1 MSIFLFQT
9 RGETRPEGK
18 PRVYFTCHPKD
29 FDKYFGEICKAI
41 LNAHDC
47 VIYYTA
53 NMSITLPEIYRSTDL
68 GSMNLFVIPVTI
80 HLLTESCRAISEDFA
95 FAKEHHI
102 PVLPLMMET
111 GMDELYS
118 RIFGKWHYLEPY
130 AHDLTARSYE
140 DKLKKFLSSVLL
152 DEETTARIR
161 AAFDAYIFLSYR
173 KKDRHQANELMQ
185 LIHKDPKYR
194 DIAIWYDEYLTPG
207 EDFDAVIQKALND
220 SQLFTLLVT
229 PSLVEEDNYVQRVEY
244 PAALRAGKPIFPAE
258 MQETDHDKLNEMFS
272 AVPACVNPHDDALL
286 HESLFET
293 IKGVALSAND
303 DDPEHNYLIGL
314 AYRDGIDVEVN
325 RERGMELITKAAMAG
340 YPEAAQELVSMYY
353 YGLGMPR
360 NMNMAQ
366 SWQRK
371 LINVLRSRW
380 NMDPSAK
387 NGLALADSL
396 RFLTEVLRS
405 GVDKDQT
412 QEECIACCTKALDL
426 YNNMQCADE
435 NETSHLIE
443 GKLNS
448 LRSLAIAYEDSGNFD
463 AAFTTYQEAL
473 RLRTAVQNLDTTASD
488 ESTQVLNKWRIAQI
502 HHDIG
507 ILYERKDEYRAAV
520 EEFEDALTIYE
531 DITKS
536 SVAFVPNMI
545 AVHNAIAAD
554 AKYFDI
560 GKATTH
566 CDTAL
571 SLGRS
576 LFEAQPQMPYFLYA
590 RSNYLKAVIMS
601 DSGQLDDAEIFYLKA
616 KELLNSH
623 REEGSRDVLTH
634 LMNIASKLAGIY
646 FIKGKK
652 DRSERLYQES
662 SEIACVLLDGANFD
676 CKESIAHMYFNYG
689 TFLSMYSDGG
699 SLRMADECLQKAWEL
714 FADVSRVKASCQMCV
729 VETELAIRKLGKRQR
744 SGNPYSKQRKSN
756 NASNNDVKTTQAE
769 IGALLIKGE
778 RAEQEQHYEKALL
791 NYQTALQTIERLG
804 DARSAISNLDLADLY
819 DRIAVCYEATQNFS
833 VAKEHYT
840 KAALVSVQEAME
852 AESPDAFSAA
862 IIYVQKLISFSAEF
876 GNLDEAE
883 KHRQFRAFLEG
894 QKAELTNKSNAA
906 VLNANDARDSFVH
919 DAEISHTDPH
929 VIEAKFDE
937 LFGISNEDD
946 FDIIEEARDI
956 EARFDELFGCDDN
969 PHLNPEDPW
978 LMTLTDENGQN
989 EIFRF
994 VDVIAFESD
1003 EYVCLVPVDGDKVV
1017 IFRVVANEEDGLD
1030 YLPVEDEDLLTHLF
1044 EMFKEKNKNNF
1055 NFVD

>member
-1 MSIFLFQT
+1 MSDFLFQT

-18 PRVYFTCHPKD
+18 PRVYFTCHPTD
-29 FDKYFGEICKAI
+29 FGKYFDEICKAI

-47 VIYYTA
+47 VIYYTD
-53 NMSITLPEIYRSTDL
+53 NMSATLPEAYRSTDL
-68 GSMNLFVIPVTI
+68 GSMNLFVIPVTN
-80 HLLTESCRAISEDFA
+80 HLLTESCRAISGDFA

-111 GMDELYS
+111 GLDELYS

-140 DKLKKFLSSVLL
+140 DKLKKYLSSVLL

-173 KKDRHQANELMQ
+173 KKDRHHANELMQ

-207 EDFDAVIQKALND
+207 EDFDTVIQKALND

-229 PSLVEEDNYVQRVEY
+229 PSLVDEDNYVQRVEY

-272 AVPACVNPHDDALL
+272 AVPACVNAHDDALL
-286 HESLFET
+286 HESLFES

-303 DDPEHNYLIGL
+303 NDPEHNYLIGL

-325 RERGMELITKAAMAG
+325 RERGLELITKAAMAG
-340 YPEAAQELVSMYY
+340 FPEAAKELVSLYY

-360 NMNMAQ
+360 NINMAQ

-371 LINVLRSRW
+371 LIDVLRSRW
-380 NMDPSAK
+380 KMDPSAK
-387 NGLALADSL
+387 NGLALADAL
-396 RFLTEVLRS
+396 RFLTEILRS
-405 GVDKDQT
+405 GIDKNQT
-412 QEECIACCTKALDL
+412 QEECIACCTEALDL
-426 YNNMQCADE
+426 YNDMQCADE

-443 GKLNS
+443 SKLTS
-448 LRSLAIAYEDSGNFD
+448 LRSLAIAYEDTGNFD

-473 RLRTAVQNLDTTASD
+473 KLRTAVQNLDTASSD
-488 ESTQVLNKWRIAQI
+488 ENTQILNKWRIAQI

-520 EEFEDALTIYE
+520 EQLEDALTIYE
-531 DITKS
+531 DITRS
-536 SVAFVPNMI
+536 SAAFVPNMI

-571 SLGRS
+571 SLGHS
-576 LFEAQPQMPYFLYA
+576 LFEVQPQMSYLLYA

-601 DSGQLDDAEIFYLKA
+601 DSGQFDDAEIFYLKA

-623 REEGSRDVLTH
+623 REEGSRDVLIY
-634 LMNIASKLAGIY
+634 LMNIASRLAGIY
-646 FIKGKK
+646 IIRGKE
-652 DRSERLYQES
+652 DRSEQLYRES
-662 SEIACVLLDGANFD
+662 AEIACVLLDGANFD
-676 CKESIAHMYFNYG
+676 CKEAIAHMYFNFG

-699 SLRMADECLQKAWEL
+699 RLRMASEYLQKAREL

-729 VETELAIRKLGKRQR
+729 VETELAMRKLGKQPR
-744 SGNPYSKQRKSN
+744 SGNPYSKQSE
-756 NASNNDVKTTQAE
+756 SNNDVKTVQTE
-769 IGALLIKGE
+769 MGLLLIKGE

-791 NYQTALQTIERLG
+791 NYQAALQTIERLG
-804 DARSAISNLDLADLY
+804 DARSAISNLDLGDLY
-819 DRIAVCYEATQNFS
+819 DRIAVCYEAMENYAG
-833 VAKEHYT
+833 AKEHYT
-840 KAALVSVQEAME
+840 RAALVSAQEARE
-852 AESPDAFSAA
+852 TESPDAFSAA
-862 IIYVQKLISFSAEF
+862 IIYVQKLISFSEEF
-876 GNLDEAE
+876 CNLDEAE
-883 KHRQFRAFLEG
+883 KHRQFRAFLKS
-894 QKAELTNKSNAA
+894 QKTELTNKSNAA
-906 VLNANDARDSFVH
+906 VLNANDARGSLAH
-919 DAEISHTDPH
+919 DAERSRDDTHEL
-929 VIEAKFDE
+929 EAEFDE
-937 LFGISNEDD
+937 LFGTSNEDD
-946 FDIIEEARDI
+946 FDIIEEEARDI
-956 EARFDELFGCDDN
+956 EARFDELFGCDDI

-989 EIFRF
+989 KNYRFTGEIT
-994 VDVIAFESD
+994 FESN
-1003 EYVCLVPVDGDKVV
+1003 EYACLVPVDGDEVV
-1017 IFRVVANEEDGLD
+1017 IFRVVANEKDGLD

-1044 EMFKEKNKNNF
+1044 EMFKEKNTHNF